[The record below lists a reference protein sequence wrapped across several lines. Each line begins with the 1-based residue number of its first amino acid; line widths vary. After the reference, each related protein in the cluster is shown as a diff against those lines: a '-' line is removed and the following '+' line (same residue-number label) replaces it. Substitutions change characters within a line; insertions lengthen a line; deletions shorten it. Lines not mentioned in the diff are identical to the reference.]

1 MVKVLDCLSL
11 FEQGT
16 ESHLGSLSG
25 CPSLGAAVLESL
37 SRLVLILQGLANE
50 AIISCQKSVCRF
62 RATSFWLLMC
72 SSYERNEAWEIRV
85 RGVHFLYTFIML
97 KNLKWMMP
105 REITKRGQKTTKSG
119 TVYKVGDV

>member
-1 MVKVLDCLSL
+1 VLDCLSL

-50 AIISCQKSVCRF
+50 A
-62 RATSFWLLMC
+62 
-72 SSYERNEAWEIRV
+72 
-85 RGVHFLYTFIML
+85 
-97 KNLKWMMP
+97 
-105 REITKRGQKTTKSG
+105 
-119 TVYKVGDV
+119 